1 MLDTP
6 KGNPNKNK
14 TNLKGTMVLDSPQL
28 RENMKKKK
36 QEGMVGDSELQKKK
50 RKCTITFIVWT
61 DDKDELDQH
70 ESHKKYKKE
79 IVGGESLY
87 HTP

>member
-36 QEGMVGDSELQKKK
+36 QEGMVGAFEL
-50 RKCTITFIVWT
+50 
-61 DDKDELDQH
+61 
-70 ESHKKYKKE
+70 
-79 IVGGESLY
+79 
-87 HTP
+87 